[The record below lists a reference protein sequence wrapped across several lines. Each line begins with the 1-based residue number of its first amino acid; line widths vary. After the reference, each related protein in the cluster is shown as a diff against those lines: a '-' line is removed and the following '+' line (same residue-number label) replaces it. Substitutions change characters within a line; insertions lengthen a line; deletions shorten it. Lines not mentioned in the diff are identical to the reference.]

1 MSHTIF
7 EAYSYSNAV
16 PGREAPVQPYPNH
29 KLCISLCHCW
39 ICHGDYSA
47 TLWKQAAFGT
57 ANLNRITANLQQFGF
72 KCLSAGMFHVA
83 VDKPLVCEVIHVTD
97 HTLGF
102 TRPSPTILVYWKPP
116 NNAVRPVWKETCL
129 ERDLQLVETAVNDTC

>member
-1 MSHTIF
+1 MLYQEGKHQSPIKCITISKPKVVYF
-7 EAYSYSNAV
+7 TAGY
-16 PGREAPVQPYPNH
+16 
-29 KLCISLCHCW
+29 
-39 ICHGDYSA
+39 ICHRDYSA

-57 ANLNRITANLQQFGF
+57 AKLNRITGNLQQFGF

-83 VDKPLVCEVIHVTD
+83 VDKPLVCDVIHVTD

-129 ERDLQLVETAVNDTC
+129 ERGLQLVETAVNDTC